1 MKITRILKRYAGMSL
16 CLCLLGAGV
25 TGCIKD
31 DDVAGQKETTLT
43 LRFSTGANAPDQD
56 GTTVG
61 PELPNEHMRTL
72 RVILTETDGTIRYN
86 TKITGIPED
95 AEEQVITFSE
105 LITVNDGTTNFNVY
119 AIANEEAFVTSPD
132 QLAAES
138 GKVSQFSFNNNTL
151 LNASVLTRLNEAVDK
166 ALNNEEIEANER
178 IPQTAVKEVTVVPEH
193 ANSATIQLEFVV
205 AKIDLSFTNQ
215 SPSSVDL
222 PDVTFSHM
230 NVANTPLFPATSL
243 PSTGTALS
251 LGTVSVPG
259 NATNYSVV
267 HYVYESQVT
276 GSDNYILST
285 TWGNNSLNLTDEGLR
300 TEFTRGTKLDID
312 VTLNSTHITT
322 FNLLVVP
329 WGEINNDVP
338 PFI

>member
-1 MKITRILKRYAGMSL
+1 MKITRILKRYAGISL
-16 CLCLLGAGV
+16 CLCLLGAGM

-95 AEEQVITFSE
+95 ADEQVVTFSE
-105 LITVNDGTTNFNVY
+105 LITVNEGETKFNVY

-138 GKVSQFSFNNNTL
+138 GNVSQFGFNNNTL
-151 LNASVLTRLNEAVDK
+151 LNASVLARLNEAVNK
-166 ALNNEEIEANER
+166 ENPEANER
-178 IPQTAVKEVTVVPEH
+178 IPQTAVEEVAVVPKQ

-230 NVANTPLFPATSL
+230 NVADTPLFPATSL
-243 PSTGTALS
+243 PSTGTDLS

-259 NATNYSVV
+259 GATNYSVV
-267 HYVYESQVT
+267 RYVYESQVP
-276 GSDNYILST
+276 GNDNYILST
-285 TWGNNSLNLTDEGLR
+285 SWGNNSLNLSDAGLG
-300 TEFTRGTKLDID
+300 TEFARGTKLDID
-312 VTLNSTHITT
+312 ITLNSTHITT
-322 FNLLVVP
+322 FDLLVEP
-329 WGEINNDVP
+329 WGQKDNIVP
-338 PFI
+338 PFL

>member
-1 MKITRILKRYAGMSL
+1 MSL

-31 DDVAGQKETTLT
+31 DEVAGQKETTLT

-95 AEEQVITFSE
+95 ADKQVVTFSE
-105 LITVNDGTTNFNVY
+105 LITVNEGETKFNVY

-132 QLAAES
+132 QLAVES
-138 GKVSQFSFNNNTL
+138 GNVSQFGFNNNTL

-166 ALNNEEIEANER
+166 KNPEANER
-178 IPQTAVKEVTVVPEH
+178 IPQTAVEEVTVVPEQ

-259 NATNYSVV
+259 SATNFSVV
-267 HYVYESQVT
+267 RYVYESQVT
-276 GSDNYILST
+276 GNDNYILST
-285 TWGNNSLNLTDEGLR
+285 SWGNNSLNLSDAGLG
-300 TEFTRGTKLDID
+300 TEFARGTKLDID
-312 VTLNSTHITT
+312 ITLNSTHITT
-322 FNLLVVP
+322 FDLLVEP
-329 WGEINNDVP
+329 WGQKDNIVP
-338 PFI
+338 PFL

>member
-1 MKITRILKRYAGMSL
+1 MSL

-31 DDVAGQKETTLT
+31 DEVAGQKETTLT

-95 AEEQVITFSE
+95 ADKQVVTFSE
-105 LITVNDGTTNFNVY
+105 LITVNDGTTVFDVY
-119 AIANEEAFVTSPD
+119 AIANEESFVTRED
-132 QLAAES
+132 QLAARS
-138 GKVSQFSFNNNTL
+138 GNISQFGFDNLTL
-151 LNASVLTRLNEAVDK
+151 DATVLARLNAADK
-166 ALNNEEIEANER
+166 ADPKENER
-178 IPQTAVKEVTVVPEH
+178 IPQTAVAEVTVIPKQD
-193 ANSATIQLEFVV
+193 NSATIQLEFVV

-259 NATNYSVV
+259 SATNFSVV
-267 HYVYESQVT
+267 RYVYESQVT
-276 GSDNYILST
+276 GNDNYILST
-285 TWGNNSLNLTDEGLR
+285 SWGNNSLNLSDAGLG
-300 TEFTRGTKLDID
+300 TEFARGTKLDID
-312 VTLNSTHITT
+312 ITLNSTHITT
-322 FNLLVVP
+322 FDLLVEP
-329 WGEINNDVP
+329 WGQKDNIVP
-338 PFI
+338 PFL

>member
-1 MKITRILKRYAGMSL
+1 MKSYAGMAL
-16 CLCLLGAGV
+16 GLCLLGVGV

-86 TKITGIPED
+86 TKITGIPEGAD
-95 AEEQVITFSE
+95 EQVVTFSE
-105 LITVNDGTTNFNVY
+105 LITVNEGETKFNVY

-138 GKVSQFSFNNNTL
+138 GNVSQFGFNNNRL

-178 IPQTAVKEVTVVPEH
+178 IPQTAVEEVPVVPEQ

-259 NATNYSVV
+259 SATNYSVV
-267 HYVYESQVT
+267 RYVYESQVT